1 MNSAVKGALAAGL
14 VVLTGPFGLLALG
27 IYFLRKS
34 HDEQKRQSEILSN
47 VVITPTEDK

>member
-27 IYFLRKS
+27 VYFLRKS
-34 HDEQKRQSEILSN
+34 HDEQKRQSEILTQ
-47 VVITPTEDK
+47 VTITPTETK

>member
-1 MNSAVKGALAAGL
+1 MTPAVKGALAAGL

-27 IYFLRKS
+27 VYFLRKQA
-34 HDEQKRQSEILSN
+34 DEQKRQTQILSN